1 MEHELEASSASL
13 RQNAVLDE
21 TGHFLLYTTLL
32 GIKLVNI
39 ETNKVI
45 KVRRKRMRRAAERLK
60 KGVVMCGVESWPN
73 GWMF

>member
-45 KVRRKRMRRAAERLK
+45 KVRTKRLEKRKGCRDAEERDCDMWDGELA
-60 KGVVMCGVESWPN
+60 
-73 GWMF
+73 

>member
-1 MEHELEASSASL
+1 VEHELEASSASL

-45 KVRRKRMRRAAERLK
+45 KVRRNKESGCRDAEERDCDMWDGELA
-60 KGVVMCGVESWPN
+60 
-73 GWMF
+73 